1 MAPDQG
7 PDADAAAVRSIID
20 ATAYLTLA
28 TADAAGA
35 PWASPVWF
43 AHEDYTRFLWVSK
56 PDALHSRNLSAR
68 AQAGIVIFDSTVP
81 MGNGQAVYLEAEVE
95 QLEEDRT
102 EHGMTVFSS
111 RSREFGGGEW
121 TAADVRPG
129 ARLRLYLATASAQ
142 FVLGPNDERIP
153 VSLG

>member
-1 MAPDQG
+1 MSDH
-7 PDADAAAVRSIID
+7 AASAKRIID
-20 ATAYLTLA
+20 SNQYMTLG
-28 TADAAGA
+28 TADREGR

-43 AHEDYTRFLWVSK
+43 AHERYNRFFWVSK
-56 PDALHSRNLSAR
+56 PEARHSRNLVER
-68 AQAGIVIFDSTVP
+68 PQAGIVIFDSTVP
-81 MGNGQAVYLEAEVE
+81 MGNGQAVYLDAEVE

-142 FVLGPNDERIP
+142 FVLSPNDERIP